1 MKCANCGK
9 EVTGKFC
16 SECGMPLGYLS
27 ARPPTVTINGETVDL
42 RAFVEARSSNPV
54 AAIKELREL
63 TGLGLKEAKEVWD
76 NAYEEFGPPEKPS
89 EGFWARIKENAKQQA
104 EAKRLEQEALK
115 ERIAQYDKEGVAYC
129 PRCYSTNLTANKKGF
144 GFGKAVVGTILAG
157 PLGAAAGGIGSGKV
171 RLTCLKC
178 GHQFKPGQKR

>member
-27 ARPPTVTINGETVDL
+27 ARPSTVTINGETVDL
-42 RAFVEARSSNPV
+42 RALVEAHGKNRV
-54 AAIKELREL
+54 AAIKELRTL
-63 TGLGLKEAKEVWD
+63 TGLGLKEAKDVID
-76 NAYEEFGPPEKPS
+76 SAYERFAPNEEPS
-89 EGFWARIKENAKQQA
+89 GGFWAGARENAKQQA
-104 EAKRLEQEALK
+104 EAKKQEKQEEKARLKQM
-115 ERIAQYDKEGVAYC
+115 DKEGVAYC
-129 PRCYSTNLTANKKGF
+129 PRCHSTNLTANKKGF

-178 GHQFKPGQKR
+178 GHQFKPGQKW